1 MPEEIWPGFHA
12 TEERC
17 IWIPDSDAVII
28 ADLHLGYEGVL
39 RLDGVAMPR
48 YQDRIIKQRLEC
60 ILDRY
65 EPRRVIINGDFKHNF
80 SRNLRQEWREV
91 SDMLSYL
98 AEAHDVILIRGNHD
112 NFLKTIAVRHDVPL
126 TWHYELQDVTIT
138 HGHRTEDLPN
148 SQRLLLAHEHPFVK
162 LRDEVGATLSMP
174 CYLSN
179 DDVAILPA
187 FSPIVS
193 GTDVSDAAPRDYLS
207 PLLHDIDVDSFKVT
221 AISDVGLLDFATI
234 GDLKDM
240 HRQRAQN
247 I

>member
-1 MPEEIWPGFHA
+1 MHEDIWPGFHA

-17 IWIPDSDAVII
+17 IWVPDSDTIVI

-48 YQDRIIKQRLEC
+48 YQDHIIHDRLAK
-60 ILDRY
+60 ILDRFG
-65 EPRRVIINGDFKHNF
+65 PRKVIINGDFKHNF
-80 SRNLRQEWREV
+80 SRNLQQEWREV
-91 SDMLSYL
+91 SEMLSFL
-98 AEAHDVILIRGNHD
+98 TDKCDVLIIRGNHD
-112 NFLKTIAVRHDVPL
+112 NYLKTIAVRYDVPL
-126 TWHYELQDVTIT
+126 TWHYELQGVTIT
-138 HGHRTEDLPN
+138 HGHRTEDLPD

-174 CYLSN
+174 CYLYT
-179 DDVAILPA
+179 DEVAILPA

-193 GTDVSDAAPRDYLS
+193 GTDVSDASPHDYLS
-207 PLLHDIDVDSFKVT
+207 PLLHDINVDSFKVT

-234 GDLKDM
+234 GDLKDI